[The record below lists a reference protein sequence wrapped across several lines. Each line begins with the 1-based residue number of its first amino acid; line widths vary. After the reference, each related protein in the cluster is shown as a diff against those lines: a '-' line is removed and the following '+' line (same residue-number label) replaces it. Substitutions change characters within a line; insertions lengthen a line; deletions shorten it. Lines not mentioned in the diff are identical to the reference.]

1 MGIAVSVII
10 PAYNTSA
17 GILRGLQSLREQSLP
32 RDRYEVIYV
41 DDGSTDGTGELLDA
55 ETADEPNFTVI
66 HIENSGWPGRPR
78 NVGVDH
84 ARGEFVFF
92 MDDDDR
98 LGPEALERLYA
109 KATEDTA
116 DIVIGRVAGVGRN
129 APREL
134 FQQPMSGGDIRK
146 DRLLLTSLTVQKLFR
161 TAFLRDNDIRFAEG
175 KIRLEDHMFMLRAY
189 LATRKVSVVH
199 DYTCYYWVRN
209 EGFGN
214 ISYAP
219 KEPVGFF
226 RSIGQ
231 IFDIIE
237 ANTKPG
243 KLRDRL
249 FAHWYRSKLLG
260 QFQGHKFLR
269 QDAEHIRRLHAI
281 AAELV
286 ESRIPESVTERL
298 NPFTRL
304 RAATLRWGTPELM
317 RALAEF
323 EEDLDHVTRVTGFRW
338 EGSDLHVDVVAELT
352 RRSTGAPL
360 KFVRDGDRIRWD
372 LPAEMV
378 AVEQIRDAA
387 EVGAALDKLGLRVF
401 ARRTGDPAAMRI
413 PAEVERTEHPAG
425 ADRFAV
431 RLSGTITVDVA
442 RADYGRPLSGQWWF
456 RTRIDLGGAGSDH
469 TVGTARTRDAETTRT
484 PAFVDLPDDA
494 GTAFANPYWNT
505 KGHLVLSVD
514 GSWRPL
520 RRAVRAPATATA
532 TPTPAGLR
540 LEIPLTLRA
549 ADSPTELPLRLSR
562 SGRPP
567 TDTVA
572 RIRAV
577 HDGSAGLPRAVL
589 SATVPVQ
596 GGLGVWRVHVG
607 ADHTDL
613 DLALIRT
620 PAGWRLTHP
629 LQSRARRH
637 LTPLVA
643 QARLRADRLP
653 APARR
658 LARGAWIRL
667 RGSDPRSAPS
677 AG

>member
-1 MGIAVSVII
+1 MII

-32 RDRYEVIYV
+32 RENYEVIYV

-55 ETADEPNFTVI
+55 ETADEPNFTVV

-78 NVGVDH
+78 NIGVDR
-84 ARGEFVFF
+84 ARGEYVFF

-98 LGPEALERLYA
+98 LGPEALERLHA

-129 APREL
+129 APREI
-134 FQQPMSGGDIRK
+134 FQKPMTGGDIRK
-146 DRLLLTSLTVQKLFR
+146 DRLLLTTLTVQKLFR
-161 TAFLRDNDIRFAEG
+161 TAFLRDNGIRFDEG
-175 KIRLEDHMFMLRAY
+175 KVRLEDHMFMLRAY
-189 LATRKVSVVH
+189 LATRRVSVVH

-237 ANTKPG
+237 ANTEPG

-269 QDAEHIRRLHAI
+269 QEPEHMRRLHTI

-286 ESRIPESVTERL
+286 ESRIPDSVAERL

-317 RALAEF
+317 RALAGF
-323 EEDLDHVTRVTGFRW
+323 EEDLAHRTRVTGFRW
-338 EGSDLHVDVVAELT
+338 EGSSLHVDIIAEPT
-352 RRSTGAPL
+352 RAATGAPME
-360 KFVRDGDRIRWD
+360 FVRDGDRVLWD
-372 LPAEMV
+372 LPAEMA
-378 AVEQIRDAA
+378 AVPQIRDAA
-387 EVGAALDKLGLRVF
+387 EIGAVDQRCLRVF
-401 ARRTGDPAAMRI
+401 ARRSGDPAAMRV
-413 PAEVERTEHPAG
+413 PVSVECTEHPAG
-425 ADRFAV
+425 AGRFTY
-431 RLSGTITVDVA
+431 RLTGTITLDVA
-442 RADYGRPLSGQWWF
+442 TADYGRPLSGQWWF
-456 RTRIDLGGAGSDH
+456 RTRIDIGGAGSDH
-469 TVGTARTRDAETTRT
+469 TVGTARADDAEATRV

-494 GTAFANPYWNT
+494 GTVFANPYWNT
-505 KGHLVLSVD
+505 KGHLVVSAN

-549 ADSPTELPLRLSR
+549 ADSPTDLPLRLSR
-562 SGRPP
+562 SGRRPIDA
-567 TDTVA
+567 TA
-572 RIRAV
+572 RIQAV
-577 HDGSAGLPRAVL
+577 REGPTALPRAVL
-589 SATVPVQ
+589 TATVPVQ
-596 GGLGVWRVHVG
+596 GGLGVWRVMVG
-607 ADHTDL
+607 EDHHDL
-613 DLALIRT
+613 DLALVRT

-658 LARGAWIRL
+658 LARDAWVRL
-667 RGSDPRSAPS
+667 RGTDTPPAPTT
-677 AG
+677 G